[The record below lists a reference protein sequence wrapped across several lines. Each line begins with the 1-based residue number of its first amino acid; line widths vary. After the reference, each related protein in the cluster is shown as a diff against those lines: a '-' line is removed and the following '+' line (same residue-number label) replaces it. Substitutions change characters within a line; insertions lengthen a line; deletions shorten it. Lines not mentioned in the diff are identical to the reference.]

1 MGFRAALLII
11 VTMLVNSKVFAI
23 DKVVYG
29 EDNRVDVINSDNRE
43 YVRLSASTAARI
55 GNTAIRKEGDRAYL
69 TGSSLVTK
77 GYCADDNFSFQIG
90 AADCSGFLVS
100 EDLLVTAGH
109 CMNSSLDCTEY
120 SWVFDYKADPR
131 GNVDFVMVANIYG
144 CLEVIEQ
151 KLDPITKEDY
161 ALIRLDRKVSD
172 RAPLEFRKTG
182 KIEDLD
188 DLVIIGHPS
197 GLPTKIADNAN
208 VRTNDN
214 EFYFVANL
222 DSFGGNSGSAVFN
235 AHTGMVE
242 GVLVRGEN
250 DYNYDF
256 QNACYR
262 INTCQ
267 NDGCRGEDVTRI
279 TRIQAL
285 QLLNN

>member
-1 MGFRAALLII
+1 MGFVAAVLML
-11 VTMLVNSKVFAI
+11 VTMLVNSNVLAV
-23 DKVVYG
+23 DKVIYG
-29 EDNRVDVINSDNRE
+29 DDNRVDVVDSNNRAF
-43 YVRLSASTAARI
+43 VRLSASTAARVDNMMI
-55 GNTAIRKEGDRAYL
+55 VRTDDQAFLK
-69 TGSSLVTK
+69 GSSLADK
-77 GYCADDNFSFQIG
+77 GYCADDKFSLQIG

-109 CMNSSLDCTEY
+109 CMSSPLDCSDY
-120 SWVFDYKADPR
+120 SWVFDYK
-131 GNVDFVMVANIYG
+131 VDQSGQVDSVNVANIYG

-182 KIEDLD
+182 EIEDFES
-188 DLVIIGHPS
+188 LVIIGHPA

-235 AHTGMVE
+235 ANTGMVE

-250 DYNYDF
+250 DFNYDPE
-256 QNACYR
+256 NGCYR
-262 INTCQ
+262 INTCRD
-267 NDGCRGEDVTRI
+267 DGCRGEDVTRI
-279 TRIQAL
+279 TRIKAL
-285 QLLNN
+285 QSLSI